1 MRKNRSRAAL
11 AVAAIT
17 ATIPAVAAVGPV
29 SALGAGTHSH
39 VDGRHTEGGLL
50 KAAGAVPVVVG
61 LDNPRQLSWDR
72 SGRLLVAEA
81 GHGSFGKPGT
91 CIKSPEGTACIGR
104 SGKITRI
111 AHPARGA
118 NRKPHRIATGF
129 LSAAGKDGTFAI
141 GSDGVSSRRG
151 KTYVQQTW
159 FPPKALRAAGFSLHQ
174 NGNLLTLNKR
184 IVARISAFEFRHNP
198 DGEVI
203 EPRTDPYAVLALRHH
218 ILVADAAG
226 NDILSV
232 RHGHVSVWAQLP
244 GNTKKVDPVPTSL
257 ARTPNGSILVGTLYS
272 LVPHKAR
279 VLRYSPSG
287 HLQRTYRGFTA
298 VTGVAA
304 GPHGHVFASELFAGC
319 PPDAQPPACVAGRLT
334 NIAPDGTRTRVPV
347 PFPAGIAWRH
357 GHLYVSAFSIAPSK
371 GALGHPEFSGQV
383 WRLR

>member
-1 MRKNRSRAAL
+1 MRNNRSRAAL

-39 VDGRHTEGGLL
+39 LNGSHTQAALL
-50 KAAGAVPVVVG
+50 KAAGAVPVVTG
-61 LDNPRQLSWDR
+61 LDNPRQLAWDR

-81 GHGSFGKPGT
+81 GHGSYGKAGT
-91 CIKSPEGTACIGR
+91 CVKGPEGASCLGK
-104 SGKITRI
+104 SGKISRI
-111 AHPARGA
+111 AHPATA
-118 NRKPHRIATGF
+118 INRKPKRIATGF
-129 LSAAGKDGTFAI
+129 LSVAGKDGTGAT
-141 GSDGVSSRRG
+141 GSDGVSAHGGRI
-151 KTYVQQTW
+151 YVQQTY
-159 FPPKALRAAGFSLHQ
+159 FSPAQLRALGFSKHQ

-198 DGEVI
+198 DGETI

-232 RHGHVSVWAQLP
+232 RHGHISVWAQLP

-257 ARTPNGSILVGTLYS
+257 ARTPNGSIIVGTLYS
-272 LVPHKAR
+272 LVPHQAR

-287 HLQRTYRGFTA
+287 KLQRTYRGFWS

-304 GPHGHVFASELFAGC
+304 GPHGHIFASELFAGC
-319 PPDAQPPACVAGRLT
+319 PQGAPSSCVPGRVAD
-334 NIAPDGTRTRVPV
+334 IAPNGTRTRIPV
-347 PFPAGIAWRH
+347 PLPGGLAWRN
-357 GHLYVSAFSIAPSK
+357 GHLYVSALSIAPSR
-371 GALGHPEFSGQV
+371 GLGFPGSSGQV
-383 WRLR
+383 WRLG

>member
-29 SALGAGTHSH
+29 SALGAGTHSYAT
-39 VDGRHTEGGLL
+39 RSHTIGGLL
-50 KAAGAVPVVVG
+50 KAAQAQVVVAG
-61 LDNPRQLSWDR
+61 LDNPRQLAWDH

-81 GHGSFGKPGT
+81 GHGSYGKAGT
-91 CIKSPEGTACIGR
+91 CIKSPEGTVCIGAT
-104 SGKITRI
+104 GKISRV
-111 AHPARGA
+111 AHPAMA
-118 NRKPHRIATGF
+118 TNRKPKRIATGF
-129 LSAAGKDGTFAI
+129 LSAAAKDGTFAI

-159 FPPKALRAAGFSLHQ
+159 FPPKALRAAGFSKHQ

-244 GNTKKVDPVPTSL
+244 GNTKRVDPVPTSL

-272 LVPHKAR
+272 LAPHKAR
-279 VLRYSPSG
+279 VLRYSSNG
-287 HLQRTYRGFTA
+287 HLQRTYRGFWA

-319 PPDAQPPACVAGRLT
+319 PPDAQPPACVAGRVAD
-334 NIAPDGTRTRVPV
+334 IAPNGTRTRVPV
-347 PFPAGIAWRH
+347 PYPGGLAWRH
-357 GHLYVSAFSIAPSK
+357 GHLYVSAFSIAPGK

>member
-29 SALGAGTHSH
+29 SALGAGTHSQMS
-39 VDGRHTEGGLL
+39 RSHTIGGLL
-50 KAAGAVPVVVG
+50 KAANAEVVVAG
-61 LDNPRQLSWDR
+61 LDNPRQLAWDR

-81 GHGSFGKPGT
+81 GHGSYGKAGT
-91 CIKSPEGTACIGR
+91 CVKGPEGASCIGS
-104 SGKITRI
+104 SGKISRI
-111 AHPARGA
+111 AHPATA
-118 NRKPHRIATGF
+118 TNRMPKRIATGF
-129 LSAAGKDGTFAI
+129 LSAAAKDGTAAT
-141 GSDGVSSRRG
+141 GSDGVSARG
-151 KTYVQQTW
+151 GTTYVQQTW
-159 FPPKALRAAGFSLHQ
+159 FPPSQLRAAGFSRHQ

-257 ARTPNGSILVGTLYS
+257 ARTRNGSIIVGTLYS
-272 LVPHKAR
+272 LVPHQAR
-279 VLRYSPSG
+279 VLRYSKSG
-287 HLQRTYRGFTA
+287 KLQRTYRGFWS

-304 GPHGHVFASELFAGC
+304 GPHGHIFASELFAGC
-319 PPDAQPPACVAGRLT
+319 PQGAPSSCVPGRVAD
-334 NIAPDGTRTRVPV
+334 IAPNGTRTRVAV
-347 PFPAGIAWRH
+347 PLPGGLAWRR
-357 GHLYVSAFSIAPSK
+357 GHLYVSALSIAPSR
-371 GALGHPEFSGQV
+371 GLGFPGSSGQV

>member
-39 VDGRHTEGGLL
+39 VNGRHTEAGLL

-61 LDNPRQLSWDR
+61 LDNPRQISWDR

-81 GHGSFGKPGT
+81 GHGAYGKAST
-91 CIKSPEGTACIGR
+91 CFKTPEGQTCVGR
-104 SGKITRI
+104 SGKISRI
-111 AHPARGA
+111 AHPAMA
-118 NRKPHRIATGF
+118 TNRQPKRIATGF
-129 LSAAGKDGTFAI
+129 LSAAAKDGTFAT
-141 GSDGVSSRRG
+141 GSDGVSSRGG

-159 FPPKALRAAGFSLHQ
+159 FPPRALRAAGFSKHQ

-198 DGEVI
+198 DGETI

-257 ARTPNGSILVGTLYS
+257 ARTRNGSILVGTLYS
-272 LVPHKAR
+272 LAPHAAR
-279 VLRYSPSG
+279 VLRYSSSG
-287 HLQRTYRGFTA
+287 HLQRTYRGFTS

-304 GPHGHVFASELFAGC
+304 GPRGHIFASELFAGC
-319 PPDAQPPACVAGRLT
+319 PPNAQPPACVAGRVAD
-334 NIAPDGTRTRVPV
+334 IAPNGTRSRVPV

>member
-39 VDGRHTEGGLL
+39 VNGRHTEAGLL

-61 LDNPRQLSWDR
+61 LDNPRQISWDR

-81 GHGSFGKPGT
+81 GHGAYGKAST
-91 CIKSPEGTACIGR
+91 CFKTPEGQTCVGR
-104 SGKITRI
+104 SGKISRI
-111 AHPARGA
+111 AHPAMA
-118 NRKPHRIATGF
+118 TNRQPKRIATGF
-129 LSAAGKDGTFAI
+129 LSAAAKDGTFAT
-141 GSDGVSSRRG
+141 GSDGVSSRGG

-159 FPPKALRAAGFSLHQ
+159 FPPRALRAAGFSKHQ

-198 DGEVI
+198 DGETI

-257 ARTPNGSILVGTLYS
+257 ARTRNGSILVGTLYS
-272 LVPHKAR
+272 LAPHAAR
-279 VLRYSPSG
+279 VLRYSSSG
-287 HLQRTYRGFTA
+287 HLQRTYRGFTS

-304 GPHGHVFASELFAGC
+304 GPRGHIFASELFAGC
-319 PPDAQPPACVAGRLT
+319 PPNAQPPACVAGRVAD
-334 NIAPDGTRTRVPV
+334 IAPNGTRSRVPV
-347 PFPAGIAWRH
+347 PFPAGIAWRR

>member
-39 VDGRHTEGGLL
+39 VNGRHTEAGLL
-50 KAAGAVPVVVG
+50 RAAGAVPVVVG
-61 LDNPRQLSWDR
+61 LDNPRQISWDR

-81 GHGSFGKPGT
+81 GHGAYGKAST
-91 CIKSPEGTACIGR
+91 CFKTPEGQTCVGR
-104 SGKITRI
+104 SGKISRI
-111 AHPARGA
+111 AHPAMA
-118 NRKPHRIATGF
+118 TNRQPKRIATGF
-129 LSAAGKDGTFAI
+129 LSAAAKDGTFAT
-141 GSDGVSSRRG
+141 GSDGVSSRGG

-159 FPPKALRAAGFSLHQ
+159 FPPRALRAAGFSKHQ

-198 DGEVI
+198 DGETI

-257 ARTPNGSILVGTLYS
+257 ARTRNGSILVGTLYS
-272 LVPHKAR
+272 LAPHAAR
-279 VLRYSPSG
+279 VLRYSSSG
-287 HLQRTYRGFTA
+287 HLQRTYRGFTS

-304 GPHGHVFASELFAGC
+304 GPRGHIFASELFAGC
-319 PPDAQPPACVAGRLT
+319 PPNAQPPACVAGRVAD
-334 NIAPDGTRTRVPV
+334 IAPNGTRSRVPV